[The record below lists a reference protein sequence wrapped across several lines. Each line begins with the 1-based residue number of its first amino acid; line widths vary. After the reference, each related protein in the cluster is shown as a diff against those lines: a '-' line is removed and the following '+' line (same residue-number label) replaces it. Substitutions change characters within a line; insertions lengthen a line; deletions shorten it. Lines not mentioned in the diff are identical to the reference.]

1 MLWET
6 VRLALTAI
14 RRNVLRSFL
23 TVLGVVIGVAAVIAM
38 VTVGQGSSQQV
49 AASVES
55 LGTNVLIVRP
65 GTQIMGPG
73 ARNSAPPFKLADV
86 AALEDLPALEAVAP
100 VVTTSETAVFGNMN
114 RMTSVTGTTAA
125 YLDIGGWEL
134 ARGRSFT
141 SVEDRTGANV
151 CIIGETLR
159 AALFGATD
167 PTGEKIRLKAI
178 SCEVIGLLVAKG
190 AGSFGQDQ
198 DDIVIMPVRTVQ
210 RRLLGSQDVS
220 TIMMQVAPGVS
231 SERAIGD
238 IQALLRERRRISLGE
253 DDNFAV
259 MDMKELATM
268 LNSVNTVLTGLLSSV
283 AAVSLLVG
291 GIGIM
296 NIMLANVTER
306 TPRDRPAAR
315 PWRAAQRRGRAVPTR
330 GAGDL
335 RCGGLARAA
344 VRPVARL
351 PDRGIRRL
359 AGGVGAG
366 AGAAV
371 GGVLRGGGPGLRRV
385 PGAPSVATGPDR
397 GVAPRLSRRQ
407 ARPAAAPSIRSG
419 VRRNRRPSASAGGSR
434 PPRMFTCNAG

>member
-73 ARNSAPPFKLADV
+73 SRNSAPPFKLADV
-86 AALEDLPALEAVAP
+86 AALEELPALEAVAP
-100 VVTTSETAVFGNMN
+100 VVNTSETAVFGNMN

-125 YLDIGGWEL
+125 YLDIGGWDM

-151 CIIGETLR
+151 CIIGETVR

-198 DDIVIMPVRTVQ
+198 DDIIVMPVRTVQ
-210 RRLLGSQDVS
+210 RRLLGSQDVT

-268 LNSVNTVLTGLLSSV
+268 LNSVNAVLTGLLSSV

-296 NIMLANVTER
+296 NIMLVSVTER
-306 TPRDRPAAR
+306 TREIGIRLAVGAEAR
-315 PWRAAQRRGRAVPTR
+315 QVLMQFLVEAVVLSVLGGVIGIALGLGLAYVAAQFMAIPFTPGLGTILLAFGFSAAVGMVFGFFP
-330 GAGDL
+330 
-335 RCGGLARAA
+335 ARAA
-344 VRPVARL
+344 ARL
-351 PDRGIRRL
+351 DPIEAL
-359 AGGVGAG
+359 HH
-366 AGAAV
+366 
-371 GGVLRGGGPGLRRV
+371 
-385 PGAPSVATGPDR
+385 
-397 GVAPRLSRRQ
+397 Q
-407 ARPAAAPSIRSG
+407 
-419 VRRNRRPSASAGGSR
+419 
-434 PPRMFTCNAG
+434 